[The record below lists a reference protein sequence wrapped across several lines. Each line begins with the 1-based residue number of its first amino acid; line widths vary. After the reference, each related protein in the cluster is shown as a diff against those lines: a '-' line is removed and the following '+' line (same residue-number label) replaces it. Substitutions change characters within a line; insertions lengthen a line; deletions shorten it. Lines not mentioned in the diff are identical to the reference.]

1 MPDDAADPAP
11 AHAPPAGTPDGGT
24 GARTAE
30 ENVVTLHIASD
41 DASDTSDPLP
51 ADDDESAEP
60 TTLYLWDEDSDADDT
75 APPTPRPRAR
85 NLFAPTQAL
94 PTVANWWRTLL
105 IGSAAPGTLSVGHV
119 AMNLLGSSLHPGV
132 LLAMPVY
139 FTRAGVV
146 PGIIVA
152 VFVAV
157 LAAFGAAL
165 WITLGRYVGGNTIE
179 AITARAFGV
188 HTQWRRNLG
197 LGLSSAVLIVY
208 CTGAAVVGYHAM
220 TDLLL
225 QVFFHYV
232 RPGHLLH
239 DRAFVT
245 LFIGG
250 TLPLLVSATPK
261 RNMIQIQSWTMVLC
275 YPVVVAL
282 LYAHTDDWE
291 TVSPPAHTD
300 TVPMPRLHDYTWPWA
315 STAMLPLLMLSALP
329 AQILAHSRSMRRK
342 TVYESNVRSFAL
354 AQFVQTASML
364 VIVYVLGADLGMVGS
379 EQLGR
384 GLHANF
390 FDSLPF
396 DDDHVNG
403 ARMLFAMMLA
413 AHLCVCLAS
422 ARSSWSRLLNLL
434 NVHPLRNVQPPTP
447 QRQSSTPS
455 RFVSRASSF
464 ASPRWLPSPMRSSG
478 LHLPPLDAAAALEE
492 RAWRRFR
499 FLRNSLSGIVL
510 WAITA
515 GFAYFSGVGGVFRRN
530 EKEGEELRFLR
541 SVEII
546 GILGAIVGF
555 LLPAVL
561 WLVLFRIRRPRAIL
575 LFQSDS
581 MRRRLSQY
589 LLSPLSALIPIAREE
604 ETHSL
609 LPHDEEEEAHDTHD
623 MIPSHENEEGPSTRD
638 EATLILLA
646 RKERA
651 LQRQTRENWWWS
663 WCSFPSASF

>member
-1 MPDDAADPAP
+1 M
-11 AHAPPAGTPDGGT
+11 
-24 GARTAE
+24 
-30 ENVVTLHIASD
+30 L
-41 DASDTSDPLP
+41 
-51 ADDDESAEP
+51 
-60 TTLYLWDEDSDADDT
+60 
-75 APPTPRPRAR
+75 
-85 NLFAPTQAL
+85 TQ
-94 PTVANWWRTLL
+94 
-105 IGSAAPGTLSVGHV
+105 
-119 AMNLLGSSLHPGV
+119 
-132 LLAMPVY
+132 
-139 FTRAGVV
+139 
-146 PGIIVA
+146 
-152 VFVAV
+152 
-157 LAAFGAAL
+157 
-165 WITLGRYVGGNTIE
+165 
-179 AITARAFGV
+179 
-188 HTQWRRNLG
+188 
-197 LGLSSAVLIVY
+197 
-208 CTGAAVVGYHAM
+208 
-220 TDLLL
+220 
-225 QVFFHYV
+225 
-232 RPGHLLH
+232 
-239 DRAFVT
+239 
-245 LFIGG
+245 

-282 LYAHTDDWE
+282 LYAHTNDWE

-434 NVHPLRNVQPPTP
+434 NVHPLRNLQPPTP

-515 GFAYFSGVGGVFRRN
+515 GFAYFSGVGCVFRRN

-651 LQRQTRENWWWS
+651 LQRQTREYVTILTQTS
-663 WCSFPSASF
+663 TMAGTGGGRGAPSLRPLFSVFVRDRVGRRRLLSCSLCNGRNVLNLYCGGLLGNGVAIVPYGAAVVSALSRLDGALTPYTILMLPYALAVRRPPAPPLATPTPRPPHAA